1 MSATAAAGVP
11 TVAVPYRNVILFS
24 VVLCSGLQ
32 SMDTFLASVALPNMK
47 GELSVSQDE
56 ISWVLTS
63 YLIAIAVASPPIGWL
78 SRRIG
83 RKRFMLTNIVL
94 FLIFSMLAGRSA
106 SLEEIVA
113 CRFLQ
118 GLAAAALVPLSHH
131 IILDVFPKERV
142 GFALGWW
149 SVGVMFGGIVGPTLG
164 GALTE
169 YMSWRWV
176 FYVNLPM
183 GMLALVM
190 IAIFL
195 PESERNANQ
204 RFDWA
209 GFVMLTV
216 ALISMQLMLDRGNK
230 LDWFDSSE
238 IVIEGCLFLVFFYA
252 FVVHILTSRQPFL
265 DARIFL
271 NRNFTIGLVLA
282 TMHGVVMVGL
292 TGLLPPFL
300 QLIMG
305 MPVLTVGFIMA
316 PRGIATGLTAT
327 ISGRLL
333 AFLDPRPVILIG
345 MALIAFSMWMMSEF
359 TPETSV
365 VNFVIVVLLQGT
377 GFGMFFVPV
386 NTAAFA
392 TLPPHYRGDATA
404 FMSLMRKIGSSV
416 GVSILVGQYI
426 RMAQSTHAVLA
437 QHVTPYT
444 ETLRLQPLPEPW
456 SLTDLHGIAA
466 LDREVYHQAQFIAYL
481 HDFQWIALFII
492 LLMPL
497 ILFLQNPMRPKT

>member
-1 MSATAAAGVP
+1 MSATAAASP
-11 TVAVPYRNVILFS
+11 TIAVPYRNVILFS

-32 SMDTFLASVALPNMK
+32 SMDTFLAAVALPNMK

-63 YLIAIAVASPPIGWL
+63 YLIAIAIASPPIGWL

-94 FLIFSMLAGRSA
+94 FLLFSMLAGRSA

-113 CRFLQ
+113 YRFLQ

-131 IILDVFPKERV
+131 IILDVFPRERV

-149 SVGVMFGGIVGPTLG
+149 SVGVMFGAIVGPTLG

-169 YMSWRWV
+169 YLSWRWV

-195 PESERNANQ
+195 PESERDTRQ
-204 RFDWA
+204 RFDWT

-230 LDWFDSSE
+230 LDWFESTE
-238 IVIEGCLFLVFFYA
+238 IVTEACLFAVFFYA
-252 FVVHILTSRQPFL
+252 FVVHILTARQPFL

-300 QLIMG
+300 QFLMG
-305 MPVLTVGFIMA
+305 MPVLTVGLIMA
-316 PRGIATGLTAT
+316 PRGIATGITAT

-333 AFLDPRPVILIG
+333 AFLDPRPVILAG
-345 MALIAFSMWMMSEF
+345 MALIAFSMWMLSEF

-365 VNFVIVVLLQGT
+365 AYFVVAVLLQGT

-404 FMSLMRKIGSSV
+404 FMSLMRKIGSS
-416 GVSILVGQYI
+416 
-426 RMAQSTHAVLA
+426 
-437 QHVTPYT
+437 
-444 ETLRLQPLPEPW
+444 
-456 SLTDLHGIAA
+456 
-466 LDREVYHQAQFIAYL
+466 
-481 HDFQWIALFII
+481 
-492 LLMPL
+492 
-497 ILFLQNPMRPKT
+497 

>member
-1 MSATAAAGVP
+1 MSVTAAPGAAA
-11 TVAVPYRNVILFS
+11 AVPYRHVILFS

-32 SMDTFLASVALPNMK
+32 SMDTFLAAVALPNMK

-63 YLIAIAVASPPIGWL
+63 YLIAIAIASPPIGWL

-94 FLIFSMLAGRSA
+94 FLLFSMLAGRSA

-113 CRFLQ
+113 YRFLQ

-131 IILDVFPKERV
+131 IILDVFPKDRV

-149 SVGVMFGGIVGPTLG
+149 SVGVMFGAIIGPTLG

-195 PESERNANQ
+195 PETERDPGQ
-204 RFDWA
+204 RFDWT

-230 LDWFDSSE
+230 LDWFESTE
-238 IVIEGCLFLVFFYA
+238 IVAEACLFVVFFYA
-252 FVVHILTSRQPFL
+252 FIVHILTTRQPFL

-300 QLIMG
+300 QSLMG
-305 MPVLTVGFIMA
+305 MPVLTVGLIMA
-316 PRGIATGLTAT
+316 PRGIATAITAT

-333 AFLDPRPVILIG
+333 AFLDPRPVILAG

-365 VNFVIVVLLQGT
+365 IYFVIVVVLQGT

-386 NTAAFA
+386 NTAAFS

-426 RMAQSTHAVLA
+426 RMAQSNHSVLV
-437 QHVTPYT
+437 QHVTPYS
-444 ETLRLQPLPEPW
+444 ETLRQQPLPELW
-456 SLTDLHGIAA
+456 SLSDIRGLAS
-466 LDREVYHQAQFIAYL
+466 LDREVHHQAQFLAYL

-497 ILFLQNPMRPKT
+497 ILFLQNPMRPKQ